1 MATLKELASNISY
14 DSSWGI
20 WAELVEGKFTADSQA
35 RYGQR
40 QFENGGL
47 LDEFEFFADGEKI
60 GDSISEYCD
69 GDDDFQDEAISEL
82 IDSVNESL
90 SDRLEMQAII

>member
-20 WAELVEGKFTADSQA
+20 WAELVDGKFTAESEA

-40 QFENGGL
+40 LFENGGV
-47 LDEFEFFADGEKI
+47 LDEFEFLADGETI

-69 GDDDFQDEAISEL
+69 GDDDFKDEAISEL
-82 IDSVNESL
+82 IDSVN
-90 SDRLEMQAII
+90 DCKTW

>member
-1 MATLKELASNISY
+1 VATLKDLASSISY

-20 WAELVEGKFTADSQA
+20 WAELIDGKFAPQSQA

-47 LDEFEFFADGEKI
+47 LDEFKFFADGEKI
-60 GDSISEYCD
+60 GDSIAEYCN
-69 GDDDFQDEAISEL
+69 GDNDFKDEAISEL
-82 IDSVNESL
+82 IDSINNSL
-90 SDRLEMQAII
+90 DDRLGMQAII

>member
-1 MATLKELASNISY
+1 MTTLKELASTISY

-20 WAELVEGKFTADSQA
+20 WAELIDGKFTADSKA
-35 RYGQR
+35 CFGQR

-47 LDEFEFFADGEKI
+47 LDEFKFFANGETI

-69 GDDDFQDEAISEL
+69 DDDDFKDEAVSEL

>member
-14 DSSWGI
+14 DSYWGI
-20 WAELVEGKFTADSQA
+20 WAELIDGKFSADSQA

-47 LDEFEFFADGEKI
+47 LDGFEFFADGEKI

-69 GDDDFQDEAISEL
+69 GDDDFKDEAISEL